1 MMFYLHNP
9 HDNYMT
15 VKQPDSEIE
24 PIEPATRKIIIKNRS
39 AIVSTL
45 FQFLLIVLNHIPHQV
60 GQIEIAVELR
70 HDRHSLTIILK

>member
-9 HDNYMT
+9 QDNYMT
-15 VKQPDSEIE
+15 VKQPDLD
-24 PIEPATRKIIIKNRS
+24 IEPATRKIIIKNRS
-39 AIVSTL
+39 VIVSTL
-45 FQFLLIVLNHIPHQV
+45 FQFLLIVLNHTNHQV